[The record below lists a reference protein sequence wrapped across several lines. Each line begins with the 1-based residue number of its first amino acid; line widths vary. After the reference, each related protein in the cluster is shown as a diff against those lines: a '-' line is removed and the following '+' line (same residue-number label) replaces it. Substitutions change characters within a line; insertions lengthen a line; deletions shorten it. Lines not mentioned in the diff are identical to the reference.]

1 MGVDFVMVR
10 PSHKEL
16 NGKLQAALE
25 FIHANRI
32 KLVEPEVIVNDATI
46 LGYSIG
52 NELQLVLLDLLNN
65 TGPEHYAGH
74 QPPERSY
81 ETSIRDLELW
91 PFSVMCTIFST
102 RIYYKFCLYGETFFL
117 VSLHACARQGK

>member
-1 MGVDFVMVR
+1 MKMDFIMVR

-25 FIHANRI
+25 FVHANRI
-32 KLVEPEVIVNDATI
+32 KLVEPEAIVNDATI
-46 LGYSIG
+46 LGYSIEH
-52 NELQLVLLDLLNN
+52 ELQIVLLDLLNN

-81 ETSIRDLELW
+81 ETLIRDLELW
-91 PFSVMCTIFST
+91 TFSVMCTRLSS
-102 RIYYKFCLYGETFFL
+102 RIYYKFYLYGKTFYL
-117 VSLHACARQGK
+117 VSLHACTSQGK